1 MKIAHIVRRFTFSE
15 WGGTESVVWNIA
27 RQQKIQRLI
36 PEIICTAAL
45 DKVGTEVIE
54 GITIR
59 RFPYFYPY
67 FPMPSNDK
75 LALDKKGGNP
85 FAPQLMREL
94 KDGNYDIFHIHA
106 GGRLAN
112 YSLRLAE
119 KLAIPTIMSLHG
131 GSCTIP
137 EQEMALMLKPLKYK
151 FSYGGIIDRICR
163 TRKIPESMADVL
175 LALSKEEV
183 GKLQERYH
191 GKRVELFPN
200 GILHREL
207 PDAGDFRKKYNIP
220 EDKKLLL
227 CISRIDYQ
235 KNQKILLK
243 LLKKD
248 KNAHLLL
255 IGPVTAEWY
264 FEELLQDAEKDD
276 VKDRLTVIPGLQ
288 PESIELLQALKTA
301 YCFILPSRHEP
312 FGIAALESLDADLPL
327 IASAVG
333 GLRDFLVDSENSLL
347 FEDNNTDSLF
357 DAYDKLDSVR
367 EKIID
372 GGKTTA
378 AEYNWQN
385 IAEKLTNIYRE
396 LIK

>member
-1 MKIAHIVRRFTFSE
+1 M
-15 WGGTESVVWNIA
+15 
-27 RQQKIQRLI
+27 
-36 PEIICTAAL
+36 
-45 DKVGTEVIE
+45 
-54 GITIR
+54 
-59 RFPYFYPY
+59 
-67 FPMPSNDK
+67 
-75 LALDKKGGNP
+75 
-85 FAPQLMREL
+85 
-94 KDGNYDIFHIHA
+94 
-106 GGRLAN
+106 
-112 YSLRLAE
+112 
-119 KLAIPTIMSLHG
+119 
-131 GSCTIP
+131 
-137 EQEMALMLKPLKYK
+137 
-151 FSYGGIIDRICR
+151 
-163 TRKIPESMADVL
+163 
-175 LALSKEEV
+175 
-183 GKLQERYH
+183 GKLQKRYPE
-191 GKRVELFPN
+191 KKVELFPN

-207 PDAGDFRKKYNIP
+207 PDVGNFRAKYLIP
-220 EDKKLLL
+220 EDKKVIL

-288 PESIELLQALKTA
+288 PENIELLQALKTA

-333 GLRDFLVDSENSLL
+333 GLRDFLVDGENSLL